1 MTTQTA
7 KGKNNTTYLQALN
20 TFKPYAVL
28 YRTGG
33 QVEKFHFLNGYGASV
48 ACHSGSYGGDEG
60 LYELAEVNPNGHIID
75 DSVKGWLTFAEVD
88 NYLREIAEY

>member
-7 KGKNNTTYLQALN
+7 KGKNNTTYSQALN

-33 QVEKFHFLNGYGASV
+33 QVEKFHFLNGWGASV
-48 ACHSGSYGGDEG
+48 ASHDGSYG
-60 LYELAEVNPNGHIID
+60 LSLIHI
-75 DSVKGWLTFAEVD
+75 
-88 NYLREIAEY
+88 